1 MVIVAMKGCCSYM
14 KRVDHLTYR
23 DPYSGINWWALVV
36 LALVSHNLRFNEPS
50 PGLTQENCEP
60 CVTVPGDPSDHLV
73 GTYK

>member
-1 MVIVAMKGCCSYM
+1 MFGDMTIRYNLCNLLPFFLLWA
-14 KRVDHLTYR
+14 
-23 DPYSGINWWALVV
+23 SGINWWALVV

-50 PGLTQENCEP
+50 LELTQENCEP